1 MRRLLCVLAVFLSC
15 GIAASAQ
22 EKADVFLGYSY
33 VRQTDGS
40 NVNSFNL
47 NGGVA
52 QVAAYPVSWFGLVGE
67 FGLYTPGTITFSNIP
82 AIANPSGGDF
92 SYLFGPRIAFRHGPL
107 QPYVQGLV
115 GGYHIS
121 AALQQTLGTSTANS
135 FAMAIGGGLDLKV
148 TRHFA
153 IRLAQVDYFL
163 TRLNSPLPANTAF
176 NQNNFRY
183 SGGIVFRF

>member
-1 MRRLLCVLAVFLSC
+1 MRRLACLLAVSLLF
-15 GIAASAQ
+15 GFAAAAQ

-33 VRQTDGS
+33 VRQTYGS
-40 NVNSFNL
+40 TVGSFNL

-67 FGLYTPGTITFSNIP
+67 VGGYMPGNI
-82 AIANPSGGDF
+82 NGTHSSGTEI
-92 SYLFGPRIAFRHGPL
+92 SYLFGPRLSFRHGPL
-107 QPYVQGLV
+107 QPFVQGLV
-115 GGYHIS
+115 GGDHLS
-121 AALQQTLGTSTANS
+121 PALQAKLLTPTANT
-135 FAMAIGGGLDLKV
+135 FAMAIGGGLDLKAS
-148 TRHFA
+148 RHFA

-163 TRLNSPLPANTAF
+163 TRLNSPIPANTSF